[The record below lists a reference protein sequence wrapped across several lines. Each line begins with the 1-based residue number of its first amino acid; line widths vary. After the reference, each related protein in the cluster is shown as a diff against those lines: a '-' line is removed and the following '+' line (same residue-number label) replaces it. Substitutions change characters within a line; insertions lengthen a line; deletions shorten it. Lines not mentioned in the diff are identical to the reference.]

1 MELNKGHIQT
11 AWVILDEYMDFE
23 KQFEMDMRLAKMEEI
38 QIKKILMNIKLLQ
51 VPRKEWTTKDVWILQ
66 QIVSYIFFQLVHH
79 KNELDNCLLNLELL
93 AKKEM
98 KKGIMEKDD
107 YFRYRRNGFQLKQM
121 TEYLIQK
128 DDAYQLIY
136 DNEVFL
142 IK

>member
-1 MELNKGHIQT
+1 MQLNKGHILT
-11 AWVILDEYMDFE
+11 AWVILGAYMDFE
-23 KQFEMDMRLAKMEEI
+23 KQFEMDMRIAKMEEI
-38 QIKKILMNIKLLQ
+38 QIKKILMNIKLMQ

-79 KNELDNCLLNLELL
+79 KDELDNCLLNLELL
-93 AKKEM
+93 AKKEVT
-98 KKGIMEKDD
+98 KGIMQKDD

-121 TEYLIQK
+121 TEYLIEK

>member
-1 MELNKGHIQT
+1 MELNKGHILT

-79 KNELDNCLLNLELL
+79 KQDLDNCLINLELL
-93 AKKEM
+93 TKKEM

-121 TEYLIQK
+121 TEYLIEK

-136 DNEVFL
+136 YNEVFL

>member
-1 MELNKGHIQT
+1 MELNKGHILT

-38 QIKKILMNIKLLQ
+38 KIKKILMNIKLLQ

-79 KNELDNCLLNLELL
+79 KDDLDNCLLNLELL
-93 AKKEM
+93 AKKELT
-98 KKGIMEKDD
+98 KGIMQKDD

-121 TEYLIQK
+121 TEYLIEK

-136 DNEVFL
+136 NNEVFL

>member
-1 MELNKGHIQT
+1 MELNKGHILT

-79 KNELDNCLLNLELL
+79 KDDLDNCLLNLELL
-93 AKKEM
+93 AKKELT
-98 KKGIMEKDD
+98 KGIMQKDD

-121 TEYLIQK
+121 TEYLIEK

-136 DNEVFL
+136 NNEVFL

>member
-1 MELNKGHIQT
+1 MELNKGHILT

-79 KNELDNCLLNLELL
+79 KQDLDHCLLKLELL
-93 AKKEM
+93 CKKEM
-98 KKGIMEKDD
+98 KKGIMEKED

-121 TEYLIQK
+121 TEYLIEK